1 MSDLNEAA
9 TDVHEPHLL
18 RFGGLL
24 ANYSSDKKHRFRAM
38 LAVKQGMK
46 CCYCCKPVTLQF
58 PSKKKVHLDFATFEH
73 LEDVFSGNG
82 PKNDSTSA
90 VAIACR
96 QCNEN
101 RGRMRSKWAF
111 QYYGSL
117 LHQVNHPAEIPATSQ
132 GWLGCHCPRI
142 RASATARFEFYPKR
156 FAEVN
161 YERVLQNNCVQPAKS

>member
-58 PSKKKVHLDFATFEH
+58 PSKKKVPLDFATFEH

-111 QYYGSL
+111 QYYGSFFTKSTTLQKFLQHPKVGWVAIVREFGPLPPPDSSFIPRDL
-117 LHQVNHPAEIPATSQ
+117 L
-132 GWLGCHCPRI
+132 
-142 RASATARFEFYPKR
+142 K
-156 FAEVN
+156 
-161 YERVLQNNCVQPAKS
+161 